1 MTEGRALFDPQVIHT
16 LARNLGNNAL
26 ALRFLSDYLTLLPRR
41 KSRIIKAIRDD
52 DPEAAM
58 DAILSLKIASSMVGA
73 HDAEDRSLVL
83 QSLVTN
89 GHLEQSRPEATAL
102 GAAIDALVIEGPGI
116 LAALQPHLSA

>member
-16 LARNLGNNAL
+16 LALNLGNKAL
-26 ALRFLSDYLTLLPRR
+26 AFRFLSDYLTLLPRR
-41 KSRIIKAIRDD
+41 KIRIIDAIRDD

-83 QSLVTN
+83 QSLVAK

-116 LAALQPHLSA
+116 LAALQPHLSG

>member
-26 ALRFLSDYLTLLPRR
+26 ALRFLSDYLALLPRR
-41 KSRIIKAIRDD
+41 KIRIIDAIRDD
-52 DPEAAM
+52 DPETAM

-83 QSLVTN
+83 QSLVAK

-116 LAALQPHLSA
+116 LDALQPHLSA

>member
-1 MTEGRALFDPQVIHT
+1 MTEGRALFDPQAIHT

-26 ALRFLSDYLTLLPRR
+26 ALRFLSDYLALLPRR
-41 KSRIIKAIRDD
+41 KIRIIDAIRDD
-52 DPEAAM
+52 DPETAM

-83 QSLVTN
+83 QSLVAK
-89 GHLEQSRPEATAL
+89 GHLEQSRPEAMAL

-116 LAALQPHLSA
+116 LDALQPHLSA